1 VLVERDR
8 RKKKKA
14 GVRKK
19 DIDELEPLNSL
30 IKTSKFFISLSDL

>member
-1 VLVERDR
+1 VLVERYR

-19 DIDELEPLNSL
+19 DIDELEPSDPP
-30 IKTSKFFISLSDL
+30 IETPKTFVSHSDL